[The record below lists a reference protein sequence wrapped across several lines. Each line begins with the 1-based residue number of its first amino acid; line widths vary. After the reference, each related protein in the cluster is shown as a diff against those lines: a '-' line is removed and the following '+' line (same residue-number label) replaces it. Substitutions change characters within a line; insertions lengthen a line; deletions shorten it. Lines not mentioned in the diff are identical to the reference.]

1 MISKQKGDFV
11 MNIFNEMLR
20 YSVGNNVYH
29 LMTPHERL
37 NVIIAAGTIFVAGFL
52 LIYELF
58 VGFNT
63 KKPQLKSRNIIKEA
77 HFGLVVALLII
88 MGMFAIGGDNSIPK
102 PVGQPQTVQ
111 FKMGLDTA
119 QHYQTTDG
127 SKTTLVKRYLLEPL
141 GTHMNKPVLYH
152 TEYWAGHVYITKD
165 YK

>member
-37 NVIIAAGTIFVAGFL
+37 NVIIAAGTIFVAGIL

-77 HFGLVVALLII
+77 HFGLVAALLII

-111 FKMGLDTA
+111 IKMGLDTA
-119 QHYQTTDG
+119 QHYQTA
-127 SKTTLVKRYLLEPL
+127 SHKTTLVKRYLLEPL
-141 GTHMNKPVLYH
+141 GAHVSKPVH
-152 TEYWAGHVYITKD
+152 FSTEYWAGHVYISKS
-165 YK
+165 YVE